1 MINMIS
7 NYANSNLG
15 DHISHNRN
23 FNSEIIT

>member
-15 DHISHNRN
+15 DHINHNRN
-23 FNSEIIT
+23 FNSEIIA

>member
-7 NYANSNLG
+7 NYANSTLG

-23 FNSEIIT
+23 FNSEIIA

>member
-7 NYANSNLG
+7 NYTNSNLG

-23 FNSEIIT
+23 FNSEIIA